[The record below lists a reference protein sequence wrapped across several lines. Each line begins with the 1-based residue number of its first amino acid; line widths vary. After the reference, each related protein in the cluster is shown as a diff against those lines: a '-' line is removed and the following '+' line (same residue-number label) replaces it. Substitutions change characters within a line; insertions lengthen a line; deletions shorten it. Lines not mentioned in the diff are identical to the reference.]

1 MPTSLNC
8 DLAIV
13 GGGLAG
19 CLIALALAEK
29 RPDVDVRLIEAGETL
44 GGNHIWS
51 FFDADVAKGDR
62 WLLNKLVCHAWPG
75 YDVAFPAH
83 ARGFKQPYYSIE
95 SERLDA
101 VVRAALPK
109 KAVLTGRKVA
119 SVSPTEVVLTDG
131 KRVKAAGVIDARG
144 AADLSMLECG
154 WQKFVGREIEVPGG
168 HGLERPIVMDAT
180 VTQYD
185 GYRFV
190 YCLPFSPTRVF
201 VEDTYYA
208 DKPDLNVG
216 ALNRRIEVYAEAKGW
231 AVAPSWPANEPRREE
246 RGALPVVIGGD
257 FEAYWRSGG
266 AKVAKAGARAG
277 LFHPT
282 TGYSLPDAVRL
293 AVRIAETADLS
304 GAALHDLTHDYA
316 KAAWDARGFYRML
329 DAMLFRAAD
338 PDGRYRV
345 LERFYRLRAGLV
357 GRFYAGRS
365 TTADKL
371 RILSGKPPVPFWRAI
386 GVVRAFRAKAGK

>member
-1 MPTSLNC
+1 MALTHDC

-19 CLIALALAEK
+19 SLIALALAAK
-29 RPDVDVRLIEAGETL
+29 RPEVRVCIVEAGETL

-51 FFDADVAKGDR
+51 FFDADVAKEHR
-62 WLLNKLVCHAWPG
+62 WLLTPLVCHAWPG

-83 ARGFKQPYYSIE
+83 ARGFDQPYYSIE

-101 VVRAALPK
+101 VVRAALP
-109 KAVLTGRKVA
+109 AAAILTGRKVSAA
-119 SVSPTEVVLTDG
+119 SATAVVLADG
-131 KRVKAAGVIDARG
+131 DRIEAKGVIDARG
-144 AADLSMLECG
+144 AADLSFLDIG
-154 WQKFVGREIEVPGG
+154 WQKFVGREIEVPEG
-168 HGLERPIVMDAT
+168 HGLTRPIVMDAT

-201 VEDTYYA
+201 IEDTYYS
-208 DKPDLNVG
+208 DTPNLNIG
-216 ALNRRIEVYAEAKGW
+216 ALHRRIDVYAEAQGW
-231 AVAPSWPANEPRREE
+231 KPASDWPGNAERREE

-257 FEAYWRSGG
+257 FEGYWRSGG
-266 AKVAKAGARAG
+266 NRVAKAGARAG

-293 AVRIAETADLS
+293 AATIAAADDLS

-316 KAAWDARGFYRML
+316 KAAWEARGFYRML

-345 LERFYRLRAGLV
+345 LERFYRLRPGLIQ
-357 GRFYAGRS
+357 RFYAARS

-371 RILSGKPPVPFWRAI
+371 RVLVGKPPVPFWRAVN
-386 GVVRAFRAKAGK
+386 VVRSLK